1 MIIGTANT
9 ILTMYHASLAKPTL
23 LQSLMHRPP
32 GVMPSDLLNKEI
44 IHYTTMITDKMKQ
57 MTTMYDD
64 DQRSGW
70 ELLDFFIH
78 FLEKICRPGPN
89 LCL

>member
-1 MIIGTANT
+1 MQV
-9 ILTMYHASLAKPTL
+9 
-23 LQSLMHRPP
+23 LQSPP
-32 GVMPSDLLNKEI
+32 GYSLLCTGPLELCHLICLTKKYL
-44 IHYTTMITDKMKQ
+44 YTTMITDKMKQ

-78 FLEKICRPGPN
+78 FLEKNMQART
-89 LCL
+89 